1 MQSTRQ
7 AESDPSCGVE
17 EVLQFDTSFGDVEFE
32 APAKRQEQE
41 AAAEAT
47 AAEGQ
52 EQEAIGEGQE
62 QEQEAAAKKQ
72 EQEAVAKTQRQEQ
85 EAAAKRQEQE
95 RMRQRKTRPRPNSN
109 VRNLMSIFLKII
121 LLMCAECWLKRSH
134 NCSDCLLHT
143 IFDHAS

>member
-17 EVLQFDTSFGDVEFE
+17 EVLQFNTSYGDTCKE

-95 RMRQRKTRPRPNSN
+95 RMRQQRSTPSGGLFASHTN
-109 VRNLMSIFLKII
+109 VGAVNTTGSGLQLANTPAP
-121 LLMCAECWLKRSH
+121 CQ
-134 NCSDCLLHT
+134 
-143 IFDHAS
+143 